1 MSRLSTSF
9 RGLLTQFPS
18 IMDGLKVDGRHSLLF
33 WRLFFGVVAGALLS
47 LVYSDSPLLDQ
58 LELGM
63 LNWRY
68 KIADRLSSQSWFP
81 KTANKA
87 AGVLDIIA
95 FDDDSQFELGCAR
108 FNDPLSQSHLA
119 ELINKIEDAHPAM
132 IVIDLDL
139 RGSANEALL
148 EAMRYNR
155 NIVMSLFGSLEG
167 STELPSAEFLR
178 HAAGNGYRELTKE
191 PGGMVVR
198 LPDQVPE
205 PHVGEPTGTEQV
217 PSLTRAVLIQYSVI
231 SGTNY
236 ISSLTPAY
244 KDQYSYINYKRMSYP
259 TFSMVSVLNPDFD
272 AARFKDKIVLIGSTL
287 TQRSKDPNRVKTP
300 FRPASPEVEV
310 QADALATVINND
322 VVWSFPHSYAK
333 QFLLIIGAMVGALS
347 SALPMGKR
355 ALAMLLSGVVLVV
368 LAQCSFLYFHLLL
381 PVVAPMVMIITDF
394 ILGTVIFLDTGLR
407 QRNRELAAAREMM
420 QVRAEEE
427 RKRIAEDLHDETL
440 PALSSIA
447 RMVDDMTSEYG
458 ESPAP
463 RQMRQKLDETIQ
475 EMRRVINDLHP
486 SVLETMGFIPALEN
500 LVHILGREV
509 RISGNFVAE
518 TEIQESDV
526 PTFAKLQL
534 YRIVQEILNNVRKH
548 SAADTVEVRVGR
560 SGDDLQ
566 ISVVDN
572 GKGIDPRAIRPDSH
586 GLLNIRHRA
595 SLIGAFVEWR
605 QPSNYLKGTEFK
617 LSMPIGVRERE
628 DLQSHNKETKGLERK
643 V

>member
-1 MSRLSTSF
+1 MKRFSNLIDS
-9 RGLLTQFPS
+9 
-18 IMDGLKVDGRHSLLF
+18 MKVDGRHSLLF
-33 WRLFFGVVAGALLS
+33 WRLFFGVIAGALLS

-68 KIADRLSSQSWFP
+68 KIADRISATKILPSSP
-81 KTANKA
+81 ADKA
-87 AGVLDIIA
+87 SKLIDIIA
-95 FDDDSQFELGCAR
+95 FDDESQFDLGFAR
-108 FNDPLSQSHLA
+108 FNDPLAQARLA
-119 ELINKIEDAHPAM
+119 ELIDKVEQAGPAL
-132 IVIDLDL
+132 VVVDLDL
-139 RGSANEALL
+139 RGSANQALL
-148 EAMRYNR
+148 EAMRYHR
-155 NIVMSLFGSLEG
+155 NVVVSLFGSLEG

-178 HAAGNGYRELTKE
+178 HALGYGYRELSKE
-191 PGGMVVR
+191 DGGMVVR

-217 PSLTRAVLIQYSVI
+217 PSLTRAVLTSFFIR
-231 SGTNY
+231 SGVDY
-236 ISSLTPAY
+236 VSSLTPA
-244 KDQYSYINYKRMSYP
+244 KPDQYSYINYKRVDYP
-259 TFSMVSVLNPDFD
+259 SFSMVSVLNPDFD
-272 AARFKDKIVLIGSTL
+272 ASRFKDKIVLIGSTL
-287 TQRSKDPNRVKTP
+287 TQRTKDPNRVKTP
-300 FRPASPEVEV
+300 FRSASPELEV

-322 VVWSFPHSYAK
+322 VIWSFPRGYAK
-333 QFLLIIGAMVGALS
+333 QFLLIVGAMVGALA
-347 SALPMGKR
+347 SALPMGRR
-355 ALAMLLSGVVLVV
+355 ALAMLLSGVLLVV
-368 LAQCSFLYFHLLL
+368 LAQFTFQYFHLLL
-381 PVVAPMVMIITDF
+381 PVVAPMVMIVTDF

-458 ESPAP
+458 DSPAP
-463 RQMRQKLDETIQ
+463 RQMRQKLDDTIQ

-486 SVLETMGFIPALEN
+486 SVLETMGFVPALEN
-500 LVHILGREV
+500 LVHILEREV
-509 RISGNFVAE
+509 RISGKFDAD
-518 TEIQESDV
+518 TEIRESDV

-534 YRIVQEILNNVRKH
+534 YRIVQETLNNVRKH
-548 SAADTVEVRVGR
+548 SGADTVEVKVKR

-595 SLIGAFVEWR
+595 NLIGAFVEWR
-605 QPSNYLKGTEFK
+605 QPSNYLNGTEFM
-617 LSMPIGVRERE
+617 LSMPIGVR
-628 DLQSHNKETKGLERK
+628 DGAQAQKGLERK

>member
-1 MSRLSTSF
+1 MKRLSDLIE
-9 RGLLTQFPS
+9 G
-18 IMDGLKVDGRHSLLF
+18 MKVDGRHSLLF
-33 WRLFFGVVAGALLS
+33 WRLFFGVIAGAMLS

-68 KIADRLSSQSWFP
+68 KIADKIAATRIFPSNAADKASQ
-81 KTANKA
+81 
-87 AGVLDIIA
+87 LIDIIA
-95 FDDDSQFELGCAR
+95 FDDESQFDLGFAR
-108 FNDPLSQSHLA
+108 FNDPLAQARLA
-119 ELINKIEDAHPAM
+119 ELIDKIEQAGPAL
-132 IVIDLDL
+132 VVVDLDL
-139 RGSANEALL
+139 RGSANQALL
-148 EAMRYNR
+148 ESMRSHR
-155 NIVMSLFGSLEG
+155 NVVVSLFGSLEG

-178 HAAGNGYRELTKE
+178 YALGYGYRELSKE
-191 PGGMVVR
+191 DGGMVVR

-217 PSLTRAVLIQYSVI
+217 PSLTRAVLTSFFIR
-231 SGTNY
+231 SGVDY
-236 ISSLTPAY
+236 VSSLTPA
-244 KDQYSYINYKRMSYP
+244 KPDQYSYINYKRVHYP
-259 TFSMVSVLNPDFD
+259 SFSMVSVLEPDFD

-287 TQRSKDPNRVKTP
+287 TQRTKDPNRVKTP
-300 FRPASPEVEV
+300 FRAASPELEV
-310 QADALATVINND
+310 QADALGTVINND
-322 VVWSFPHSYAK
+322 VVWSFPHGYAK
-333 QFLLIIGAMVGALS
+333 QFLLIVGAMVGALA
-347 SALPMGKR
+347 SALPMGRR
-355 ALAMLLSGVVLVV
+355 ALAMLLSGVLLVV
-368 LAQCSFLYFHLLL
+368 LAQFTFQYFHLLL
-381 PVVAPMVMIITDF
+381 PVVAPMVMIVTDF

-427 RKRIAEDLHDETL
+427 RKRIANDLHDETL

-458 ESPAP
+458 DSPAP
-463 RQMRQKLDETIQ
+463 RQMRQKLDDTIQ

-486 SVLETMGFIPALEN
+486 SVLETMGFVPALEN
-500 LVHILGREV
+500 LVHILEREV
-509 RISGNFVAE
+509 RISGNFVAD
-518 TEIQESDV
+518 TEIRESDV

-548 SAADTVEVRVGR
+548 SGADTVEVKVKR

-595 SLIGAFVEWR
+595 NLIGAFVEWR
-605 QPSNYLKGTEFK
+605 QPSNYLNGTEFN
-617 LSMPIGVRERE
+617 LSMPIGVRDGAE
-628 DLQSHNKETKGLERK
+628 LQKGLERK